1 MTKSDLYMSNIS
13 LPYGRISDMGIL
25 QRKFSGTVD
34 PNLICSVC
42 REVFDNPV
50 RTKTCGHVFC
60 QDCVGEWICFGNDNC
75 PECRKA
81 LSQSD
86 ISVDRLI
93 ASLIGNLTVNCPNGR
108 EHQEK
113 KQLEDRIFRQT
124 LLRASSSSSST
135 SNDNNNNNNNNNNNG
150 STDGGN
156 KKSMKQQQTRKQKLL
171 DQQYNKQR
179 PNKRRKRSVPGS
191 RKNTSKNASS
201 TTTTITTT
209 TTTTSTSEDEDGDA
223 NTKSK
228 KSSSSLKKKSI
239 EENDDDEEDNG
250 DNSKNDNKD
259 DTKEE
264 ELYCTWTGKYSE
276 LENHVRTCKH
286 EKVSCTHNEF
296 GCAFIGKRFE
306 LETHLKCQCVF
317 DKVKEILYS
326 QKKELKE
333 TKDKLEETN
342 SQKTH
347 LETVLAAH
355 TGSWL
360 KEIQIGTKLDAKDK
374 FGRWYEGTIIAMHG
388 NDQVRVHFD
397 GWNSNFDELMVKSPE
412 RLAPLHLH
420 SIKRKNKRKAQRKFR
435 DFEDG
440 DIIDCKDTMGDW
452 YESVV
457 LDVKDDQVLI
467 HYEGWPNVWDEW
479 IDKSSS
485 RLAPY
490 RTHSLRVG
498 AAHARFLYS
507 QQQQQLQQQNLMRQN
522 HHQNFVN
529 RSRSWF

>member
-1 MTKSDLYMSNIS
+1 M
-13 LPYGRISDMGIL
+13 
-25 QRKFSGTVD
+25 
-34 PNLICSVC
+34 
-42 REVFDNPV
+42 
-50 RTKTCGHVFC
+50 
-60 QDCVGEWICFGNDNC
+60 
-75 PECRKA
+75 
-81 LSQSD
+81 
-86 ISVDRLI
+86 
-93 ASLIGNLTVNCPNGR
+93 
-108 EHQEK
+108 
-113 KQLEDRIFRQT
+113 
-124 LLRASSSSSST
+124 
-135 SNDNNNNNNNNNNNG
+135 
-150 STDGGN
+150 
-156 KKSMKQQQTRKQKLL
+156 
-171 DQQYNKQR
+171 
-179 PNKRRKRSVPGS
+179 
-191 RKNTSKNASS
+191 
-201 TTTTITTT
+201 
-209 TTTTSTSEDEDGDA
+209 
-223 NTKSK
+223 
-228 KSSSSLKKKSI
+228 
-239 EENDDDEEDNG
+239 
-250 DNSKNDNKD
+250 
-259 DTKEE
+259 
-264 ELYCTWTGKYSE
+264 
-276 LENHVRTCKH
+276 ENHVRTCKH

-360 KEIQIGTKLDAKDK
+360 KEIQVGTKLDAKDK